1 MSASSERSFRHLAWA
16 NSQMLQI
23 LRELPDEAINF
34 SAWNPDW
41 TVGKIVNH
49 IAVAEGRLI
58 ARITRDAYPVETE
71 APTTAAEIDKFIPI
85 FKERDAQLLQLVDTP
100 DELRQFVQFGN
111 DVEFLTSTILSQA
124 LHHASEHRAQ
134 ISDILAANNMDVF
147 NLDRIDFWS
156 FEKWER
162 SSAERKI

>member
-1 MSASSERSFRHLAWA
+1 MRASVERSFRHLAWA
-16 NSQMLQI
+16 NSRMLEI

-49 IAVAEGRLI
+49 IAVAEGRLV
-58 ARITRDAYPVETE
+58 ARIKNEGYPVETE
-71 APTTAAEIDKFIPI
+71 APTTAIGIQQLVPI
-85 FKERDAQLLQLVDTP
+85 FAVRDMQLLQLVDTP
-100 DELRQFVQFGN
+100 DEIRRFVQFGK
-111 DVEFLTSTILSQA
+111 DVEFLTSTILAQA

-134 ISDILAANNMDVF
+134 ISDILASNNMDVF
-147 NLDRIDFWS
+147 NLDSIDFWS

-162 SSAERKI
+162 AQGK